1 MAGLA
6 ALGIIAPLSDFRRE
20 SRDNKQTRKDH
31 DVVFVTIKLDTGGY
45 WGLMFVIAVPGVLAA
60 QKNGYHVR
68 VVLGLLESSCNYGG
82 VRNGMTM

>member
-1 MAGLA
+1 M
-6 ALGIIAPLSDFRRE
+6 
-20 SRDNKQTRKDH
+20 
-31 DVVFVTIKLDTGGY
+31 VFVTIKLDTGGY

-68 VVLGLLESSCNYGG
+68 VVLGLLRKGKGARSFSLVDFSKTAGTFSFSLESSCNYGG